1 MNLLFFI
8 EKVLISHFYF
18 LMNKPIEFIVITA
31 PSGSGKTTIVKK
43 LLEQIPELEFSV
55 SATTRSKRTHEVHG
69 KDYYFLSV
77 SEFEQAIE
85 KEEFI
90 EWEEVYPGKFYGTLK
105 REITRIKN
113 QKKLAALDIDVQ
125 GALNLKKK
133 YEEQLIAFFIKAPSP
148 EILKER
154 LIARGTDSPNDIEI
168 RLAKAKYESQFENRF
183 DFVIINDNLEN
194 AVNQIINKLKELGLI
209 K

>member
-1 MNLLFFI
+1 
-8 EKVLISHFYF
+8 
-18 LMNKPIEFIVITA
+18 MNKPIEFIVITA

-43 LLEQIPELEFSV
+43 LLEQIPELEFSI
-55 SATTRSKRTHEVHG
+55 SATTRSKRTHEVDG
-69 KDYYFLSV
+69 KDYYFFTV

-105 REITRIKN
+105 KEIIRIKN

-133 YEEQLIAFFIKAPSP
+133 YGEQLIAFFIKAPSL
-148 EILKER
+148 EVLKER
-154 LIARGTDSPNDIEI
+154 LIARGTESPNDVEI
-168 RLAKAKYESQFENRF
+168 RLTKAKYELQFENRF